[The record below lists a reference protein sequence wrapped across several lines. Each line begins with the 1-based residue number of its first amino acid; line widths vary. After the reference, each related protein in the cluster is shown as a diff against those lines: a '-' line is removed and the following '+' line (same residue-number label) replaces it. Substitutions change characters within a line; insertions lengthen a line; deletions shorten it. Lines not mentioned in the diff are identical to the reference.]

1 MSRFQGCLIGAL
13 IGDCFGKLFE
23 NYGKFTPDS
32 EKYVKVTL
40 ESVKLFVD
48 NVEAEKSKKN
58 AKILHYTDDTEMR
71 LSVEASLLKHKGFD
85 AQDMAKR
92 FAKEYFASK
101 SHRNYGRHVTKI
113 FSDWS
118 SKHLEDVFLPAR
130 QQFNGAGSYGNGGGM
145 RIAPAAL
152 FMYNENS
159 QKLKEL
165 TDKITQLTHTHN
177 LGILGAYLQA
187 QAIHLVLNTTES
199 PFPTERFLDKLIETM
214 IYYEEE
220 AFGKS
225 YSQKQE
231 VSLCLYSQ
239 KLKVIKEF
247 LDEPDVDKRKIIH
260 KLGNNVSALDSV
272 PTSIYSFLRALS
284 DIDGLKERN
293 AFERTIIYAISLG
306 GDTDTI
312 ATMAGAIAGAYW
324 GEEAIPITWQQNLSE
339 CLKEER
345 KSNCDYLEKNTK
357 TLNKILK
364 MADIPANP
372 VSISLDKPRYDQN
385 TFSGRAKHFFITTNP
400 LNLFTSSQELEKAK
414 SIVEGY
420 RKGEKFPHLREDDIW
435 KAKHLYDSAYH
446 PDTKEKMF
454 LIGRMSAQVPMNM
467 TITGCMMTFYKT
479 PMAVIFWQWF
489 NQSFNAIVNYTN
501 RSGDSPVPLS

>member
-1 MSRFQGCLIGAL
+1 MAESPVASVMSRFRGCLIGAL
-13 IGDCFGKLFE
+13 VGDCFGKPFE
-23 NYGKFTPDS
+23 DAGKATI
-32 EKYVKVTL
+32 
-40 ESVKLFVD
+40 ESVKKFVD

-71 LSVEASLLKHKGFD
+71 LSVEASLLKHKGFN

-101 SHRNYGRHVTKI
+101 IHRNYGGHVPKI

-130 QQFNGAGSYGNGGGM
+130 QQFNGAGSFGNGGGM

-199 PFPTERFLDKLIETM
+199 PFPTEKFLDKLIETM

-231 VSLCLYSQ
+231 VPLCLYSQ

-247 LDEPDVDKRKIIH
+247 LDEPDVDKRKVII
-260 KLGNNVSALDSV
+260 KLGNNVSALGSV

-324 GEEAIPITWQQNLSE
+324 GVDAIPITWQQNCEGLAVTQKHASSLYE
-339 CLKEER
+339 
-345 KSNCDYLEKNTK
+345 YA
-357 TLNKILK
+357 NK
-364 MADIPANP
+364 
-372 VSISLDKPRYDQN
+372 
-385 TFSGRAKHFFITTNP
+385 H
-400 LNLFTSSQELEKAK
+400 
-414 SIVEGY
+414 
-420 RKGEKFPHLREDDIW
+420 
-435 KAKHLYDSAYH
+435 
-446 PDTKEKMF
+446 
-454 LIGRMSAQVPMNM
+454 
-467 TITGCMMTFYKT
+467 
-479 PMAVIFWQWF
+479 
-489 NQSFNAIVNYTN
+489 
-501 RSGDSPVPLS
+501 